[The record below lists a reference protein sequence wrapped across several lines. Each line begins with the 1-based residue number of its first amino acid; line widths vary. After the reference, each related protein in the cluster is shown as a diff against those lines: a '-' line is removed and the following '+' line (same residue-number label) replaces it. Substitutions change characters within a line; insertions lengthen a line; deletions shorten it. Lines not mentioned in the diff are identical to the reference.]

1 MEGESEPTALT
12 VFQEI
17 NEHLIVLRLLQQ
29 RNLYITA
36 LIAAHQLGRSVEDV
50 LKEAGKL
57 QYSSDRVSF
66 EETWKTPEPPAS
78 KA

>member
-1 MEGESEPTALT
+1 MEGESQPT
-12 VFQEI
+12 VFHEI
-17 NEHLIVLRLLQQ
+17 NEHLVVLRIIHE

-50 LKEAGKL
+50 LMEAGKL
-57 QYSSDRVSF
+57 QITSNSMPLR
-66 EETWKTPEPPAS
+66 EWKTPEPPPA

>member
-1 MEGESEPTALT
+1 MEGESEPTL
-12 VFQEI
+12 FQEI
-17 NEHLIVLRLLQQ
+17 NEHLIVLRLIQQ

-57 QYSSDRVSF
+57 QYSSDSF
-66 EETWKTPEPPAS
+66 SVEEQWKTPESPPART
-78 KA
+78 